1 MNANDIVGKRF
12 DTVKKGGYS
21 VEEVDRFLRDVSV
34 EYLGL
39 QNENE
44 ELEKK
49 LEILAEKI
57 KEYRNDEDAL
67 RDALL
72 IAKRQ
77 AIAIENEAKEEAE
90 KLLKEAKEKAEK
102 LINNAKEDAAKKKEQ
117 SDKDVAAAQEKAK
130 GIIADANAKSDEIHL
145 IMQQR
150 TEREQIALQRTKKEV
165 ADYTAKILAAYNA
178 HIEYIKGIPAQCE
191 NEFVINTVKEV
202 EKRKPEDSAFA
213 KPAEP
218 KKEEAKPA
226 EAKKEEAKPAEAK
239 KEEAKPAEPKKEEAK
254 PAEPKKEEAKP
265 AEPKKEEAKPAEEPK
280 KEEAKPAEAKKEEV
294 KPAEPKKEEVKPA
307 EPKKEEAKPAEEP
320 KKEEAKPAEPKKS
333 LGDSILFKLGGGK
346 SEKKD
351 DSHENL
357 EFGQKN

>member
-1 MNANDIVGKRF
+1 MNANDIVGKSF

-34 EYLGL
+34 EFLGL

-72 IAKRQ
+72 IAKKQ
-77 AIAIENEAKEEAE
+77 GIAVVNDAKAEAE

-102 LINNAKEDAAKKKEQ
+102 IIKDANEDAAKKKEQ
-117 SDKDVAAAQEKAK
+117 SDKDVAAAKEKAK
-130 GIIADANAKSDEIHL
+130 SIIADANAKSDEIHL

-150 TEREQIALQRTKKEV
+150 TEREQIVLQRTKKEV
-165 ADYTAKILAAYNA
+165 TDYTNKILAAYNA

-191 NEFVINTVKEV
+191 NEFVVNTVKEA

-213 KPAEP
+213 KKAEP
-218 KKEEAKPA
+218 KKEEVKSA
-226 EAKKEEAKPAEAK
+226 EAKKSETK

-254 PAEPKKEEAKP
+254 PAEP
-265 AEPKKEEAKPAEEPK
+265 
-280 KEEAKPAEAKKEEV
+280 KKEEV

-307 EPKKEEAKPAEEP
+307 EPKKEEAKPAEA
-320 KKEEAKPAEPKKS
+320 KKEEAKPAEEPKKEDPKKEEHKKS

-346 SEKKD
+346 NEKKD

-357 EFGQKN
+357 EFGQNN

>member
-1 MNANDIVGKRF
+1 MNANDIVGKSF

-34 EYLGL
+34 EFLGL

-72 IAKRQ
+72 IAKKQ
-77 AIAIENEAKEEAE
+77 GIAVVNEAKAEAE

-102 LINNAKEDAAKKKEQ
+102 IIKDANDDAAKKKEQ

-130 GIIADANAKSDEIHL
+130 NIIADANAKSDEIHL

-150 TEREQIALQRTKKEV
+150 TEREQIVLQRTKQEV
-165 ADYTAKILAAYNA
+165 TDYTNKILAAYNA

-213 KPAEP
+213 K
-218 KKEEAKPA
+218 K
-226 EAKKEEAKPAEAK
+226 
-239 KEEAKPAEPKKEEAK
+239 AEPKKEEAK
-254 PAEPKKEEAKP
+254 PAEPQKEEAKPAELKKEEAKP
-265 AEPKKEEAKPAEEPK
+265 AEPQKEEAKSAEPQKEEAKPAEPQ
-280 KEEAKPAEAKKEEV
+280 KEEAKPAEPQKEEA
-294 KPAEPKKEEVKPA
+294 KSAEPQ
-307 EPKKEEAKPAEEP
+307 KEEAKPAEP
-320 KKEEAKPAEPKKS
+320 QKEEAKPAEPKKS

-346 SEKKD
+346 NEKKD